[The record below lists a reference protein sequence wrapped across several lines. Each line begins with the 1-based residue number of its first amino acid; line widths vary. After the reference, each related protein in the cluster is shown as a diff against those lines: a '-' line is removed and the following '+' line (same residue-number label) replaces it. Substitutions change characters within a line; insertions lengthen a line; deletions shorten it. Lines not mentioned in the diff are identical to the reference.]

1 MKIAFQLAVKNLLG
15 AGLRTWLNVIVL
27 SFSFVIIIFFNG
39 LIDGWN
45 EQARVDGI
53 NWEYGNGQLLNNNF
67 DPLDPFSY
75 QDGHAELDAGYAKNL
90 TPVLVVQATLYPE
103 GRMIS
108 VVLKGIDPNQHVVM
122 LPTDKFSKDTTII
135 SGIIG
140 SRMAASANLKVG
152 DKILV
157 RWRDKNGTFDAADIT
172 ISEIFA
178 TNVGTVDNGQVWIPI
193 NRLWRMTG
201 LENEASYFIA
211 NDAFEPTNIDG
222 WKFQSQKDLLKTLTE
237 IIQTKKM
244 STSIMYIL
252 LLAIALLA
260 IFDTQVLSVFCRQK
274 EIGTYISLG
283 MTRMQVVGIF
293 TVEGSMYSLFATV
306 LGAIYG
312 IPLLLFLSRNGIAM
326 PEGMG
331 DMGLAIADKIYPTYS
346 FGLILSTIALVVISA
361 TIVSFLPS
369 RKISKMDPVDAL
381 KGKVQ

>member
-1 MKIAFQLAVKNLLG
+1 MKIAFQLAFKNLIG

-45 EQARVDGI
+45 KQARVDSI
-53 NWEYGNGQLLNNNF
+53 NWEYGHDQLLNSNF
-67 DPLDPFSY
+67 DPLDPFTY
-75 QDGHAELDAGYAKNL
+75 QDGHAELSADFTKNL
-90 TPVLVVQATLYPE
+90 TPVLVTQATLYPE
-103 GRMIS
+103 GRMLS
-108 VVLKGIDPNQHVVM
+108 AVLKGIDPNQHVVM
-122 LPTDKFSKDTTII
+122 LPTDKFSNDTTII

-140 SRMAASANLKVG
+140 SRMAATANLKVG

-157 RWRDKNGTFDAADIT
+157 RWRDKNGTFDAADVT
-172 ISEIFA
+172 ISAIFS
-178 TNVGTVDNGQVWIPI
+178 TTVGTVDNGQVWIPI
-193 NRLWRMTG
+193 TRLWKMTG

-222 WKFQSQKDLLKTLTE
+222 WEFHSQQDLLKTLTE

-244 STSIMYIL
+244 SSSIMYIL

-260 IFDTQVLSVFCRQK
+260 IFDTQVLSVFRRQR

-283 MTRMQVVGIF
+283 MTRTQVVGIF

-331 DMGLAIADKIYPTYS
+331 DMGFSIADKIYPTYS
-346 FGLILSTIALVVISA
+346 IGLILGTIALVVISA